1 MLRCEEDQAA
11 ELFRIAKGDRVLNIL
26 CLNRDMANQMYLLK
40 DQTLLFAHGAIMETE
55 DGIRLESRM
64 AANRM
69 YSYPKDGFCG
79 NENVVRADETDP
91 VFDIWKADTQER
103 ELSAKVV
110 QTAATRFTV
119 KLPENFMDGLK
130 DLLVQ
135 IRYQGD
141 IGHLFINGTMV
152 NDNFCNGDVW
162 EFGVR
167 TFEEELKEHP
177 LTLTIT
183 PLRVGANV
191 NVESA
196 MAARMENAEAYI
208 GELERVE
215 LCPVYEFVL
224 R

>member
-1 MLRCEEDQAA
+1 M
-11 ELFRIAKGDRVLNIL
+11 
-26 CLNRDMANQMYLLK
+26 
-40 DQTLLFAHGAIMETE
+40 
-55 DGIRLESRM
+55 
-64 AANRM
+64 
-69 YSYPKDGFCG
+69 
-79 NENVVRADETDP
+79 
-91 VFDIWKADTQER
+91 
-103 ELSAKVV
+103 
-110 QTAATRFTV
+110 
-119 KLPENFMDGLK
+119 
-130 DLLVQ
+130 
-135 IRYQGD
+135 
-141 IGHLFINGTMV
+141 

-177 LTLTIT
+177 LTPAIT